1 MIILSELCKSNN
13 FKQNITPLEHIENP
27 LWNKVALHKE
37 VIATIIHSI

>member
-1 MIILSELCKSNN
+1 MIILFELCKSNN

-37 VIATIIHSI
+37 VITTIIHSI